1 MMPGPLSG
9 LKVYEIGWGAP
20 GAITGMLLADYGAT
34 VIKVERPGPGAHR
47 TSSTR
52 PFWDRGKWS
61 IELDLDEAD
70 AVATL
75 IALLDDAD
83 VVIESLGVGQ
93 ATRRGFGYDTVHTEN
108 PALVYCSVSAYGQD
122 GPLRDRPGYDS
133 LVAARLGIMAEQMGH
148 RKGPKFL
155 GHPSIDYCTSF
166 LASIGI
172 LAALRARFHTGA
184 GQFIDTSLLDGA
196 LAVSLM
202 NWWWNEKNL
211 SYLAR
216 EGTETGFGH
225 NRLITDMFICQDGE
239 YLMNHTGGDG
249 GFKRTMDILGLGDK
263 VRTIEGLE
271 FAVPL
276 DEDEYHAARHLV
288 PEAFKT
294 RPRDE
299 WIKLLHDSDLAALPV
314 LRPHEVL
321 NEPQVQ
327 FGEVVV
333 EIPDAD
339 GRIIRQVGP
348 TIRFEK
354 TPTVVPDRAPHV
366 GEHNDRVEE
375 LLSEQHE
382 SHAPRTSEATLAS
395 PLQGIRVLDL
405 SAFFA
410 TAFGARLLSD
420 LGADVIKIEPLS
432 GDQMRPLPDL
442 FEGAQRGKRNISI
455 DLRSAEGLQILY
467 ELVKTSDVVM
477 HNQRPGK
484 AEKLGIGYEQLRA
497 INPDLIYCY
506 LPGFGSDGPMRELK
520 SFAPLVSGYTGHLYS
535 GAGRGN
541 PPVSRVVGN
550 EDLYNGFAGAV
561 AVLLALVNR
570 EATGT
575 AQYVE
580 SPHMYSSL
588 FVRTELGTDLD
599 GNPVNAIELN
609 ADQTGLS
616 PLYRIYR
623 TSDGW
628 VCIACVGQRAFVR
641 LTEALELAHLAA
653 DPRFVD
659 EASRDEHATAL
670 ETELEA
676 RFAQLDTDQAIERL
690 EAHDVPVEV
699 AVDYPVM
706 PEFLWDEWALETE
719 RIYEH
724 HHPEHGW
731 IREVGMIFR
740 LSDTPALNKGTS
752 VRLGQNTRELLTEL
766 GYVETAVDALL
777 TLGVCR
783 VP

>member
-1 MMPGPLSG
+1 MPGPLNG

-61 IELDLDEAD
+61 IELDLDQTQD
-70 AVATL
+70 VTTL
-75 IALLDDAD
+75 LALIDDAD
-83 VVIESLGVGQ
+83 VLIESLGVGR
-93 ATRRGFGYDTVHTEN
+93 ATQRGFGYDTVHALN
-108 PALVYCSVSAYGQD
+108 PGLIYCSVSAYGQD

-133 LVAARLGIMAEQMGH
+133 LVAARLGLMAEQIGP
-148 RKGPKFL
+148 RPGPKFL
-155 GHPSIDYCTSF
+155 GHPSVDYCTSF

-184 GQFIDTSLLDGA
+184 GQFVDTSLLDGA

-225 NRLITDMFICQDGE
+225 NRLITDLFICADGE

-271 FAVPL
+271 FSVPL

-299 WIKLLHDSDLAALPV
+299 WIKLLHDADLAALPV

-321 NEPQVQ
+321 DEPQVN

-333 EIPDAD
+333 RVTEAD
-339 GRIIRQVGP
+339 GRVLRQVGP

-354 TPTVVPDRAPHV
+354 SPTMVPTRAPHV
-366 GEHNDRVEE
+366 GEHNDRVVE
-375 LLSEQHE
+375 LASERHD
-382 SHAPRTSEATLAS
+382 SHAPHSSETLGS

-442 FEGAQRGKRNISI
+442 FEAAQRGKRNISL
-455 DLRSAEGLQILY
+455 DLRSPEGLKVLH
-467 ELVKTSDVVM
+467 ELVKTSDVIM

-484 AEKLGIGYEQLRA
+484 AEKLGVGYEQLRA
-497 INPDLIYCY
+497 INPNLIYCY

-535 GAGRGN
+535 GAGAGN
-541 PPVSRVVGN
+541 APVSRVIGN

-588 FVRTELGTDLD
+588 FVRSELGTDGD

-616 PLYRIYR
+616 PLYRLYR

-628 VCIACVGQRAFVR
+628 VCLACVGQRAFVR
-641 LTEALELAHLAA
+641 LVDALDLGSFAT

-659 EASRDEHATAL
+659 EASRAANSDAL
-670 ETELEA
+670 ESELVA
-676 RFAQLDTDQAIERL
+676 RFAALTNDDAVGRL
-690 EAHDVPVEV
+690 EAAAVPVEV
-699 AVDYPVM
+699 AMDYPVM

-731 IREVGMIFR
+731 IREVGMIVR
-740 LSDTPALNKGTS
+740 LSETPALNKGTS
-752 VRLGQNTRELLTEL
+752 VRLGENTREMLSEL
-766 GYVETAVDALL
+766 GYDEATIDELVAK
-777 TLGVCR
+777 GVCR

>member
-1 MMPGPLSG
+1 MPGPLSG
-9 LKVYEIGWGAP
+9 VKVYEIGWGAP
-20 GAITGMLLADYGAT
+20 GAISGMVFADYGAT

-47 TSSTR
+47 ASSTR
-52 PFWDRGKWS
+52 PIWDRGKWS
-61 IELDLDEAD
+61 IELDVDSEED
-70 AVATL
+70 VATL
-75 IALLDDAD
+75 RSLLGDAD
-83 VVIESLGVGQ
+83 VLMDSLGVGR
-93 ATRRGFGYDTVHTEN
+93 AESRGLGYEAVHAEN
-108 PALVYCSVSAYGQD
+108 PTLVYCSVTGYGQD
-122 GPLRDRPGYDS
+122 GPLRDRPAYDS

-148 RKGPKFL
+148 REGPIFL

-166 LASIGI
+166 LASIGV
-172 LAALRARFHTGA
+172 LAALRARFHTGT
-184 GQFIDTSLLDGA
+184 GQFVDASLLDGA

-216 EGTETGFGH
+216 EGTETGFGR
-225 NRLITDMFICQDGE
+225 NRLITDLFVCADGE

-263 VRTIEGLE
+263 VRSIEGLE
-271 FAVPL
+271 FSVPL
-276 DEDEYHAARHLV
+276 DDDEYHAARHLV

-299 WIKLLHDSDLAALPV
+299 WIRLLHEADLAALPV

-321 NEPQVQ
+321 DEPQVK

-339 GRIIRQVGP
+339 GRILRQVGP

-354 TPTVVPDRAPHV
+354 SSTGIPGRAPLV
-366 GEHNDRVEE
+366 GEHNGRLAE
-375 LLSEQHE
+375 LRGGTRAATTL
-382 SHAPRTSEATLAS
+382 TGEALAS
-395 PLQGIRVLDL
+395 PLQGLRVLDL

-420 LGADVIKIEPLS
+420 LGADVIKVEPLS

-442 FEGAQRGKRNISI
+442 FEAAQRGKRNISL
-455 DLRSAEGLQILY
+455 DLRSPEGLRIFE
-467 ELVKTSDVVM
+467 ELVKSSDVVM

-497 INPDLIYCY
+497 INPTLIYCY

-535 GAGRGN
+535 GAGTGN

-561 AVLLALVNR
+561 AVLLALVHR
-570 EATGT
+570 ESTGLG
-575 AQYVE
+575 QYVE

-588 FVRTELGTDLD
+588 FVRTELAADVE
-599 GNPVNAIELN
+599 GNPANAIELN
-609 ADQTGLS
+609 ADQTGLN
-616 PLYRIYR
+616 PLYRLYR

-628 VCIACVGQRAFVR
+628 VCVAVIGQAAFVR
-641 LTEALELAHLAA
+641 LADALDAA
-653 DPRFVD
+653 TLVKDSRFVD
-659 EASRDEHATAL
+659 ETSRRENAGALEAELVEHFASLATA
-670 ETELEA
+670 
-676 RFAQLDTDQAIERL
+676 DAIARL
-690 EAHDVPVEV
+690 EAHHVPAEI
-699 AVDYPVM
+699 AMDYPVM
-706 PEFLWDEWALETE
+706 PEFLWDEWAMETE

-731 IREVGMIFR
+731 IREVGMIVR
-740 LSDTPALNKGTS
+740 LSETPALNKGTS
-752 VRLGQNTRELLTEL
+752 VRLGQHTRELLVEL
-766 GYVETAVDALL
+766 GYDDAAIDALL
-777 TLGVCR
+777 VQRVCR

>member
-1 MMPGPLSG
+1 MSGPLSG

-47 TSSTR
+47 ASTTR
-52 PFWDRGKWS
+52 PIWDRGKWS
-61 IELDLDEAD
+61 IELDLDD
-70 AVATL
+70 AHDVATL
-75 IALLDDAD
+75 LALFADAD
-83 VVIESLGVGQ
+83 VVIESLGVGR
-93 ATRRGFGYDTVHTEN
+93 AAEKGFGYEAVHAAN
-108 PALVYCSVSAYGQD
+108 PSIVFCSVSAYGQD

-133 LVAARLGIMAEQMGH
+133 LVAARLGIMAEQIGH
-148 RKGPKFL
+148 RQGPIFL

-172 LAALRARFHTGA
+172 LSALRARFHIGV
-184 GQFIDTSLLDGA
+184 GQFVDTSLLDGA

-216 EGTETGFGH
+216 EGTETGFGR
-225 NRLITDMFICQDGE
+225 NRLITDLFICSDGE

-263 VRTIEGLE
+263 VRTVDGLE
-271 FAVPL
+271 FSVPL
-276 DEDEYHAARHLV
+276 DDDEYHAARHLV

-299 WIKLLHDSDLAALPV
+299 WIRLLHEADLAALPV

-321 NEPQVQ
+321 VEPQVT

-333 EIPDAD
+333 EVPDQD
-339 GRIIRQVGP
+339 GRILRQVGP

-354 TPTVVPDRAPHV
+354 SSTTPPT
-366 GEHNDRVEE
+366 G
-375 LLSEQHE
+375 
-382 SHAPRTSEATLAS
+382 APRVGQHNEQIAALLGERRESPMPRSPGTALAG

-420 LGADVIKIEPLS
+420 LGADVIKIEPLV

-442 FEGAQRGKRNISI
+442 FEAAQRGKRNISL
-455 DLRSAEGLQILY
+455 DLRTADGLEIFNQ
-467 ELVKTSDVVM
+467 LVKSSDVVM

-520 SFAPLVSGYTGHLYS
+520 SFAPLVSGFTGHLYS
-535 GAGRGN
+535 GAGSGN

-561 AVLLALVNR
+561 AVLLALVHR

-575 AQYVE
+575 AQYIE

-588 FVRTELGTDLD
+588 FVRTELAADLD

-628 VCIACVGQRAFVR
+628 VCIACVGDASFAR
-641 LTEALELAHLAA
+641 LADALDVPNLAS
-653 DPRFVD
+653 DPRFIS
-659 EASRDEHATAL
+659 EATRVENAGAL
-670 ETELEA
+670 ETVLAA
-676 RFAQLDTDQAIERL
+676 RFEQLSADDAVQRL
-690 EAHDVPVEV
+690 DAHRVPVEV

-706 PEFLWDEWALETE
+706 PEFLWDEWAMETE

-731 IREVGMIFR
+731 IREVGMIVR
-740 LSDTPALNKGTS
+740 LSETPALNKGTS
-752 VRLGQNTRELLTEL
+752 VRLGQHTRELLGEL
-766 GYVETAVDALL
+766 GYADAAIDALL
-777 TLGVCR
+777 AQRVCR